1 MANYYASARTNYFL
15 VKDIEAFTNEVEPIS
30 VELSTKTVDD
40 KTFVCLLSDGEG
52 GFPWEYYEETSDDYL
67 EVDWDAI
74 FVKHLQDDSVA
85 IIIESGAEKLRF
97 IAGVAIAFNNKGETK
112 RVDLNDIY
120 TLAESLGSDITRAE
134 D

>member
-67 EVDWDAI
+67 EVDCYSLNADY
-74 FVKHLQDDSVA
+74 
-85 IIIESGAEKLRF
+85 
-97 IAGVAIAFNNKGETK
+97 
-112 RVDLNDIY
+112 DLKALSNFFLKY
-120 TLAESLGSDITRAE
+120 TVCKWSH
-134 D
+134 